1 MHYQLS
7 LIKIA
12 GITGNCFLLFMFE
25 FEPTRLKLLF
35 RTSSTIFVF
44 ESGSITIAGSNS
56 CSEILE
62 AYNFINKF

>member
-44 ESGSITIAGSNS
+44 ESAFVIVIGSMLDLDFESI
-56 CSEILE
+56 
-62 AYNFINKF
+62 